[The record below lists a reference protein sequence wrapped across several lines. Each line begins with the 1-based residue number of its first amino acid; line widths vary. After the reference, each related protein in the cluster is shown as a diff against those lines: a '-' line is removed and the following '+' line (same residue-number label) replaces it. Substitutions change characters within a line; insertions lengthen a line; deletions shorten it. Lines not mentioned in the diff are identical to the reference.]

1 MNYIDALAQ
10 AIYDAVPHDGPIEA
24 DEWPLY
30 RLYAVLGLVKGQ
42 DVALEDVHDAWA
54 AWRSETNP
62 WHRSLVPFA
71 DLAPDVQALDQPYVD
86 AIKRAM
92 AERRAA

>member
-10 AIYDAVPHDGPIEA
+10 AIHDAAPHDGPIEA

-42 DVALEDVHDAWA
+42 DVTLEDVHDAWA
-54 AWRSETNP
+54 AWRSEAMP
-62 WHRSLVPFA
+62 EHRSIRPFSEL
-71 DLAPDVQALDQPYVD
+71 DRPVQLLDQPYVD